1 MGITIGNLIRPGVKV
16 EYFNDDKLGR
26 VLDQIY
32 QKGLSKI
39 FMYVVLETMKTYQL
53 ETDTAHS
60 CFKFIICSWR

>member
-1 MGITIGNLIRPGVKV
+1 M
-16 EYFNDDKLGR
+16 GR